1 MYYAHLTRKQRYQI
15 ERLIQEGVPSSQI
28 ARKLGVHRSTVYRE
42 RRRGAR
48 AGDRYRA
55 ALAQLA
61 AERRIRRS
69 AANCGR
75 KPAALWRAVA
85 RQLRRDWSPEQICGR
100 ARLLGKPSVSAPAI
114 YAWIRRQGTRG
125 KGLLRH
131 LRYAWRRQQ
140 RQLNPWPVWRKL
152 PRPSIH
158 QRPQEARDRRQL
170 GHWEGDTMRGS
181 ARSTHHLLA
190 LVERTS
196 RYLVLR
202 RPSRRPV
209 LSAAVA
215 RSVVKG
221 LEPLK
226 AKSITFDNGAE
237 FARYEQIQADLACPV
252 FFADPR
258 SPNQRATCEN
268 TIGLVRQ
275 YLPKGVDL
283 SRVGTAQVA
292 RIEKRINQRPRH
304 CLGFRTSSEVLFNK
318 LPDVALRT

>member
-1 MYYAHLTRKQRYQI
+1 MYYAHPTRKQRYQI

-28 ARKLGVHRSTVYRE
+28 ALKLGVHRSTVYRE
-42 RRRGAR
+42 RRRGVR
-48 AGDRYRA
+48 VGDRYLA
-55 ALAQLA
+55 ALAQL
-61 AERRIRRS
+61 
-69 AANCGR
+69 
-75 KPAALWRAVA
+75 
-85 RQLRRDWSPEQICGR
+85 
-100 ARLLGKPSVSAPAI
+100 
-114 YAWIRRQGTRG
+114 
-125 KGLLRH
+125 
-131 LRYAWRRQQ
+131 
-140 RQLNPWPVWRKL
+140 
-152 PRPSIH
+152 
-158 QRPQEARDRRQL
+158 
-170 GHWEGDTMRGS
+170 
-181 ARSTHHLLA
+181 
-190 LVERTS
+190 ERTS

-237 FARYEQIQADLACPV
+237 LARYEQIQTDLRCPV

-283 SRVGTAQVA
+283 SPVGTAQVA
-292 RIEKRINQRPRH
+292 RIDRRINHRPRH
-304 CLGFRTSSEVLFNK
+304 CLGFLTSSEVLFNK
-318 LPDVALRT
+318 LPDVALRA